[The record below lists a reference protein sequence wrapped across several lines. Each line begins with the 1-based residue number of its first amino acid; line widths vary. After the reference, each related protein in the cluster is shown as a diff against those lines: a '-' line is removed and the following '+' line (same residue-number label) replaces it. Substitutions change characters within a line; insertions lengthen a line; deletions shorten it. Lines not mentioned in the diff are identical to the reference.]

1 MNLSDLKKL
10 EVMKPWVAP
19 GEAAAILG
27 VSRQRV
33 TELLNEGKLES
44 FPFLGSRHVLL
55 SSIIQRLEKRCK
67 IPKKAREILQ

>member
-10 EVMKPWVAP
+10 QVMKPWLTP
-19 GEAAAILG
+19 GETAAVLG

-44 FPFLGSRHVLL
+44 FPFLGSRHVVLT
-55 SSIIQRLEKRCK
+55 SVIQRLEKRCI
-67 IPKKAREILQ
+67 IPKKASAILQ

>member
-33 TELLNEGKLES
+33 TELLNDGKLES

-55 SSIIQRLEKRCK
+55 SSIIQRLEQRCK
-67 IPKKAREILQ
+67 IPPKARKLLQ

>member
-1 MNLSDLKKL
+1 MNLADLKQL
-10 EVMKPWVAP
+10 VGMKPWVAP

-44 FPFLGSRHVLL
+44 FPFLGARHVLL
-55 SSIIQRLEKRCK
+55 SSIIERLEKRCK
-67 IPKKAREILQ
+67 LPKKASVILQ